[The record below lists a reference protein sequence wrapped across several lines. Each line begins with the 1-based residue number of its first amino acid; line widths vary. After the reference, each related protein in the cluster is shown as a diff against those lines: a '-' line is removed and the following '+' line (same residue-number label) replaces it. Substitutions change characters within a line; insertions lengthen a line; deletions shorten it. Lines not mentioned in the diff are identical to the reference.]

1 MRRSA
6 LPALPENR
14 SRRVRRSL
22 LRGVAAAGATLV
34 TTALLPAVSSQ
45 AAPPQTVAEAQAQ
58 VDRLN
63 QRAEVIT
70 EQYNGA
76 QARLDQARRAA
87 TTATAAAQ
95 QARTAVAAAR
105 AKVSAFAAQSY
116 EFGGMTQTLS
126 AMLASGDPGQTL
138 ARMAVL
144 QQVGQARG
152 AVLTR
157 AKAAAQNYKQAMA
170 TASQARA
177 LARAISAELGAQ
189 KQQVE
194 SLLAQSRQVLDR
206 LTAEQRAQML
216 AAQRAR
222 AAAEEARAAAALRAE
237 TAQRAARD
245 ASRVPNPVVA
255 APQSSNGASIAAR
268 AVAAAMSKL
277 GRPYVW
283 AAAGPNSFDCSG
295 LVQWAYRQVGV
306 ATAHY
311 TGAFWNT
318 YRHVSRSELRPGDLV
333 FFYPDHHHVGIYIGG
348 GKMINAPQTGD
359 VVKVVPVASHSQYSG
374 AVRVVG

>member
-6 LPALPENR
+6 LFALSGNR
-14 SRRVRRSL
+14 SLQVRRLL
-22 LRGVAAAGATLV
+22 LRGVAAAAATLV
-34 TTALLPAVSSQ
+34 TTGLLPAISSQ

-58 VDRLN
+58 VDQLN
-63 QRAEVIT
+63 ERAEVIT

-76 QARLDQARRAA
+76 QARLAEARRTA
-87 TTATAAAQ
+87 TAATAAAQ
-95 QARTAVAAAR
+95 QAHTAVTTAR

-116 EFGGMTQTLS
+116 ESGGMTQSLS
-126 AMLASGDPGQTL
+126 AVLASGDPGQTL
-138 ARMAVL
+138 ARMAAL
-144 QQVGQARG
+144 QQVGQARS

-157 AKAAAQNYKQAMA
+157 AKSAAQNYKQALA
-170 TASQARA
+170 TASQATA
-177 LARAISAELGAQ
+177 HAQAISAELSTQ
-189 KQQVE
+189 KQLVE
-194 SLLAQSRQVLDR
+194 SLLAQSRRVLDR
-206 LTAEQRAQML
+206 LTAQQRAQML

-237 TAQRAARD
+237 AAQRAARD
-245 ASRVPNPVVA
+245 ASRVPNPVA
-255 APQSSNGASIAAR
+255 SPQSSNGASIAAR
-268 AVAAAMSKL
+268 AVAAAMTKL

-295 LVQWAYRQVGV
+295 LVQWAYRQAGV

-311 TGAFWNT
+311 TGTFWNT

-359 VVKVVPVASHSQYSG
+359 VVKIASVAGHGHYSG